1 MNRAGKHLNM
11 DQLQVF
17 IAVAAGFMLAALFL
31 ELLPE
36 NIEQF
41 EAGIGSFFKWALV
54 GMGLVVVFERYG
66 VPRLK
71 FVERFFHSDH
81 AALSNVDLHDESIHH
96 SHDHHHHHHNL
107 KEAENCELSHEHGHL
122 HTHTHMEVIG
132 HGEVCSA
139 IACFMICSFFDGM
152 ALSSIQAVDAKL
164 GALIVIG
171 VVLHLLPEGILS
183 GAMALAGGASLK
195 AASKVF
201 YFIGGAFVLGAIIP
215 YFWKGMESTFLALS
229 CGVLLFVTLV
239 QLVPTALK
247 LKRAPL
253 WMGLGALTFLL
264 SEWLLSTIGIGG
276 HSA

>member
-1 MNRAGKHLNM
+1 M

-17 IAVAAGFMLAALFL
+17 IAIAAGFMLAALFL
-31 ELLPE
+31 ELMPE
-36 NIEQF
+36 NIQHF
-41 EAGIGSFFKWALV
+41 EGGLSSFFRWSLV

-81 AALSNVDLHDESIHH
+81 QALAHVHTHDETIHA

-107 KEAENCELSHEHGHL
+107 EEAENCDLSHEHGHL
-122 HTHTHMEVIG
+122 HSHTHMDVIG

-152 ALSSIQAVDAKL
+152 ALSSIQAVDLKL
-164 GALIVIG
+164 GIVIVIG
-171 VVLHLLPEGILS
+171 VVFHLLPEGILS

-195 AASKVF
+195 AASQVM
-201 YFIGGAFVLGAIIP
+201 YFIGGAFVLGALIP
-215 YFWKGMESTFLALS
+215 VVWKGQESIFLAVS

-247 LKRAPL
+247 LKRAPG
-253 WMGLGALTFLL
+253 WIFLGAALFEGSHFLL
-264 SEWLLSTIGIGG
+264 EWLGVGG
-276 HSA
+276 H